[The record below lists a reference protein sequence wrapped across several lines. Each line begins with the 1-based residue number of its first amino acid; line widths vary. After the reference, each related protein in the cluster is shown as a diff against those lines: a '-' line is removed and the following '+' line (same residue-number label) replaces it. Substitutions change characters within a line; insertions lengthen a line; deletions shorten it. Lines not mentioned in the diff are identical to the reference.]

1 MEGKQFH
8 IRTIVV
14 ALLLFL
20 LLGGFLLL
28 LYNLQ
33 IVKGPEYRAA
43 SVVKISNEVTVEA
56 ARGELMDRYGRSL
69 VSNRATYQITLNSSL
84 MGAEAER
91 NANLLALLQI
101 CRDNNLTWTDTLPI
115 SSQAPFTYTS
125 DTPLVYI
132 NDSGAAKFTYLGA
145 LLDVLPLGDDILP
158 NRWHKEDLT
167 FVRHLEDLGEGP
179 TAEEVIAG
187 LR

>member
-43 SVVKISNEVTVEA
+43 AVVKISNEVTVEA
-56 ARGELMDRYGRSL
+56 AR
-69 VSNRATYQITLNSSL
+69 
-84 MGAEAER
+84 
-91 NANLLALLQI
+91 
-101 CRDNNLTWTDTLPI
+101 
-115 SSQAPFTYTS
+115 
-125 DTPLVYI
+125 
-132 NDSGAAKFTYLGA
+132 
-145 LLDVLPLGDDILP
+145 
-158 NRWHKEDLT
+158 
-167 FVRHLEDLGEGP
+167 
-179 TAEEVIAG
+179 
-187 LR
+187 

>member
-115 SSQAPFTYTS
+115 SSQPPFTLS
-125 DTPLVYI
+125 LI
-132 NDSGAAKFTYLGA
+132 H
-145 LLDVLPLGDDILP
+145 I
-158 NRWHKEDLT
+158 
-167 FVRHLEDLGEGP
+167 
-179 TAEEVIAG
+179 
-187 LR
+187 